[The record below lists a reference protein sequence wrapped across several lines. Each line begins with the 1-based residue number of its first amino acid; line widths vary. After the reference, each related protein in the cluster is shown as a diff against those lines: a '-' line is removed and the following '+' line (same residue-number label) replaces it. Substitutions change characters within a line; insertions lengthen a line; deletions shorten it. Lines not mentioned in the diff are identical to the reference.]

1 MIRALFNFT
10 LPCIYLAQ
18 EKLVDRLYIP
28 SLVIANI
35 AVRSLTA
42 AKTLR
47 NVNFKMPNR
56 IKRKYFESKIYWK
69 TNNEQSYLNPYSIL
83 QILKKI
89 FLLYY
94 I

>member
-1 MIRALFNFT
+1 MICALFNFT

-18 EKLVDRLYIP
+18 EKLVDRLNIP

-69 TNNEQSYLNPYSIL
+69 TNEQSYLNPYSIL